1 MNTLNHMWYNLEMGG
16 KKSKKVKGSKNAKKK
31 EPFTF
36 KKLFILLVELFA
48 AVLLFVLIINL
59 YIYNFSK
66 KYVYED
72 ISQVPYKY
80 TAVVPGA
87 SVYVSGNVSDVLRD
101 RIDGAVALIHNGQAE
116 KFLVS
121 GDHGTKEY
129 DEVNATRKYVLKKQ
143 LLPEE
148 KIFMDH
154 AGFST
159 YETMYR
165 GRDVFCVTDCCI
177 VTQKFH
183 IYRSVYI
190 ARKLGLD
197 AVGYIAPER
206 VNFGKRNHLKWNC
219 REVFARVKAFFFVIF
234 KPKPTYLGD
243 IIPITGSG
251 LATWE

>member
-1 MNTLNHMWYNLEMGG
+1 MWYNLEMGV
-16 KKSKKVKGSKNAKKK
+16 KKSKKVKGSKKSTKK
-31 EPFTF
+31 EPFTI
-36 KKLFILLVELFA
+36 KKLFILLVKLFTA
-48 AVLLFVLIINL
+48 ILLFVLIINL

-66 KYVYED
+66 KYVYDD
-72 ISQVPYKY
+72 IDQVPYKY
-80 TAVVPGA
+80 TAIVPGA

-129 DEVNATRKYVLKKQ
+129 DEVNATRKYVLKRE

-165 GRDVFCVTDCCI
+165 GRDVFCVTDCCV

-197 AVGYIAPER
+197 AVGYIAPEK
-206 VNFGKRNHLKWNC
+206 VYLGKRNHLLWNC
-219 REVFARVKAFFFVIF
+219 REILARVKAFFDVTFHV
-234 KPKPTYLGD
+234 KPTYLGEQ
-243 IIPITGSG
+243 IPVSG
-251 LATWE
+251 DGRKTWE